1 MATEERLVSA
11 LRNSLAENQSLRARL
26 SEVREQAAEPIA
38 VVGMGCRFP
47 GGVTSPEELW
57 DMLVEGRDAVTG
69 FPSDRG
75 WDVEGLY
82 DPDIGVE
89 GKSYVREG
97 AFLHDAGDFDA
108 GFFGISPRE
117 AAAMDPQQRLLL
129 EVSWEALEHAG
140 IDPKS
145 LKGTDTGTYTG
156 IFYEEYAP
164 RIYTERDGYAGHLV
178 AGTLPSLA
186 SGRVAYVL
194 GLEGPAVSV
203 DTACSSSLVALH
215 LGVQGLRTGDCS
227 LALVGGATVIS
238 LPSTYVGFSQL
249 RGLAPD
255 GRCKAFSDRAN
266 GFGPAEGAGVVV
278 LERLSD
284 ARRLGHRVLAV
295 VRGSAINQDGAS
307 NGLTAPSGPAQRRVI
322 RQALANAGLTAGE
335 VDVVEA
341 HGTGTPLGD
350 SIEAQSLLTTYGQG
364 RDVPVWLGSV
374 KSNLGHTQA
383 AAGVAGVIKM
393 VQAMRHGVL
402 PATLHVDTPSTQID
416 WSAGA
421 VELLR
426 ENHDWP
432 RNGHPRRAGVS
443 SFGISGTN
451 SHVILE
457 EAPQTSA
464 PEPVN
469 PGARTSADETG
480 PIPWVLSARSQ
491 EALVGQARRLH
502 DFLDG
507 RPGTDAVDVAAA
519 LAKRSS
525 FPHRA
530 VLLGSDTGE
539 LTRRLD
545 AVVSGEDAPNVLT
558 GLALASDKTV
568 FVFPGQGSQWTGMG
582 RELLET
588 WPAFARALGE
598 CAEALKEFVDWDLL
612 DVVRGGHGLD
622 AVDVVQP
629 VTFAM
634 YVALAAAWKELGV
647 VPDAVIGHSQGEVAA
662 AHVAGILPLRE
673 ACRIVTLRSR
683 AVRDISGAGGM
694 VSVPL
699 PEADVLKVLA
709 QWPDRVGV
717 AAVNSPASTVVSGEA
732 AALEELLA
740 YCEAEGVRA
749 RRIPVDYASHSPQI
763 DAVER
768 SLRAGLGSVRPDAAS
783 VAEFFSTV
791 VGGLADPGLLDADYW
806 YRNLREPVRLD
817 LAVQAAYARGYRR
830 FLEISPHPVLTV
842 GVQENCEAV
851 ASEED
856 RYFVGGTLRR
866 DDGGAH
872 RFLTSVAQADT
883 SGLPVAWNAV
893 LGDATHLDLPTYAF
907 EHKRYWLNAE
917 ATAGDAGSLGVTS
930 CEHPLLGAVVEQPS
944 SGGLVF
950 TGRIGLD
957 SHAWLADHAVGDVVL
972 VPGAA
977 LVEFAL
983 FAGDRAGCGVVR
995 ELVLQAPLTVPERGR
1010 VHVQV
1015 AVGPVDGQG
1024 RGVSIHSRPEG
1035 VEDGGWTLHAQGVL
1049 VPDGGTAPTPADT
1062 SWPPAGMRAVDV
1074 AATYERALELGYRYG
1089 PAFRGMT
1096 EVWSGN
1102 GAVCAEVELPEQL
1115 REQAGAFT
1123 IHPALLDAAMQAVT
1137 CLDLPVAPGAVL
1149 LPFTW
1154 EDVEVFGVGAK
1165 ALRARVTAAGDG
1177 VVGLLLED
1185 FAGRPVLQAG
1195 LGLRAVALADLG
1207 AGAPDD
1213 ELFGVDWLPLA
1224 VPAAT
1229 VEEADVLRADAGLL
1243 AAAAEVREWLATQDG
1258 AGRRLVVVTSGAVGT
1273 DGSDPLP
1280 GLAEAGVWGMVRS
1293 VQTEN
1298 PGRVLLVDVDDWAVV
1313 DDGVTA
1319 ALATG
1324 ESQLA
1329 LRRGEARVPRVVRR
1343 GRDLVV
1349 GLPDGDWALEVVGAG
1364 TLTSDNLVA
1373 RPTSSGELAPGEVR
1387 VGVRSAGVNFR
1398 DVLIAL
1404 GMYPTP
1410 DAVIGGEGAGVV
1422 VEVGPG
1428 VTGFAPGERVLGVFP
1443 GLGSSVAVDHRLL
1456 ARIPDGWSFSQ
1467 AAVVPAV
1474 YLTAYHALR
1483 DLADVRQGERVLVH
1497 SATGGVGMAVIALA
1511 RLWGLEVFATASPGK
1526 WGVLRSLGI
1535 DDDHIASSRS
1545 LDFEEKFGEA
1555 DVVVNSLAHE
1565 FTDASLRL
1573 LSRGGRFVEMGLTDL
1588 RAAEQV
1594 AADHPGVRYQ
1604 PFRLLDVSI
1613 ERLGEMLA
1621 AVMELFHAGLLAP
1634 LPVSAWD
1641 VRRVPEAYRFM
1652 SQARHVGKVALT
1664 IPRPLDPAGTV
1675 LITGGTGVL
1684 GGLVARHL
1692 VAEHGVRD
1700 LLLVSRTGDAPDLV
1714 AELESAG
1721 ARVRVAACDVA
1732 DRVALGE
1739 VLDGVSLTGVVH
1751 AAGVLADGV
1760 FTDLSDEQWSVV
1772 LRSKVDAAWNL
1783 HELTAGHD
1791 PPVTRPWCRPG
1802 WTRRRSR
1809 RPARC
1814 RTCCADSC
1822 ERAGWWTTW

>member
-1 MATEERLVSA
+1 
-11 LRNSLAENQSLRARL
+11 
-26 SEVREQAAEPIA
+26 
-38 VVGMGCRFP
+38 
-47 GGVTSPEELW
+47 
-57 DMLVEGRDAVTG
+57 
-69 FPSDRG
+69 
-75 WDVEGLY
+75 
-82 DPDIGVE
+82 
-89 GKSYVREG
+89 
-97 AFLHDAGDFDA
+97 
-108 GFFGISPRE
+108 
-117 AAAMDPQQRLLL
+117 
-129 EVSWEALEHAG
+129 
-140 IDPKS
+140 
-145 LKGTDTGTYTG
+145 
-156 IFYEEYAP
+156 
-164 RIYTERDGYAGHLV
+164 
-178 AGTLPSLA
+178 
-186 SGRVAYVL
+186 
-194 GLEGPAVSV
+194 
-203 DTACSSSLVALH
+203 
-215 LGVQGLRTGDCS
+215 
-227 LALVGGATVIS
+227 
-238 LPSTYVGFSQL
+238 
-249 RGLAPD
+249 
-255 GRCKAFSDRAN
+255 
-266 GFGPAEGAGVVV
+266 
-278 LERLSD
+278 
-284 ARRLGHRVLAV
+284 
-295 VRGSAINQDGAS
+295 
-307 NGLTAPSGPAQRRVI
+307 VI
-322 RQALANAGLTAGE
+322 RQALANAGLTGGE

-350 SIEAQSLLTTYGQG
+350 SIEAQSLLATYGQG
-364 RDVPVWLGSV
+364 REAPVWLGSV

-416 WSAGA
+416 WSTGA

-426 ENHDWP
+426 ENHEWP
-432 RNGHPRRAGVS
+432 ENGHPRRAGIS

-457 EAPQTSA
+457 EAPQPPA
-464 PEPVN
+464 PELRSPSVAV
-469 PGARTSADETG
+469 GAGTSADKAG

-491 EALVGQARRLH
+491 ESLAGQARRLR

-507 RPGTDAVDVAAA
+507 RPETAAIDVAAA

-530 VLLGSDTGE
+530 VLLGADTGE

-598 CAEALKEFVDWDLL
+598 CAEALAEFVDWDLL
-612 DVVRGGHGLD
+612 DVVRGGHELD

-629 VTFAM
+629 VTFAL
-634 YVALAAAWKELGV
+634 YVALAAAWRELGV

-662 AHVAGILPLRE
+662 AHVAGILSLRE
-673 ACRIVTLRSR
+673 ACRIVTLRSQ
-683 AVRDISGAGGM
+683 AVRDIAGNGGM

-699 PEADVLKVLA
+699 PEAEVLERLA
-709 QWPDRVGV
+709 RWRGRIGV

-732 AALEELLA
+732 TALEELLA
-740 YCEAEGVRA
+740 HCEAEGVRA

-768 SLRAGLGSVRPDAAS
+768 SLRAGLGSVRPDSAS
-783 VAEFFSTV
+783 AVEFFSTV
-791 VGGLADPGLLDADYW
+791 LGGPTDPGLLDADYW

-842 GVQENCEAV
+842 SVQENCADV
-851 ASEED
+851 ASRDD
-856 RYFVGGTLRR
+856 RFFVGGTLRR
-866 DDGGAH
+866 DDGGVH

-883 SGLPVAWNAV
+883 SGLPVTWSAV
-893 LGDATHLDLPTYAF
+893 LRGGAQPDLPTYAF

-917 ATAGDAGSLGVTS
+917 VAAGDAGSLGVAS

-944 SGGLVF
+944 SGGVVF

-983 FAGDRAGCGVVR
+983 FAGERAGCGVVR
-995 ELVLQAPLTVPERGR
+995 ELVMQAPLTVPERGR
-1010 VHVQV
+1010 THVQV
-1015 AVGPVDGQG
+1015 AVGPVAGQG
-1024 RGVSIHSRPEG
+1024 RGVSIHSRPDG
-1035 VEDGGWTLHAQGVL
+1035 VEDGGWMLHARGVL
-1049 VPDGGTAPTPADT
+1049 APDGGSAPAPVDA

-1074 AATYERALELGYRYG
+1074 AGTYERALELGYRYG
-1089 PAFRGMT
+1089 PAFRGVT
-1096 EVWSGN
+1096 KVWSGT
-1102 GAVCAEVELPEQL
+1102 GSVCAEVELPEQV

-1137 CLDLPVAPGAVL
+1137 CLGLPVAPGAVL

-1154 EDVEVFGVGAK
+1154 EAVEVYAVGAK
-1165 ALRARVTAAGDG
+1165 TLRARVTDAGGGLVD
-1177 VVGLLLED
+1177 LLLED
-1185 FAGRPVLQAG
+1185 FAGRPVLRAR
-1195 LGLRAVALADLG
+1195 LGLRGVALADLG
-1207 AGAPDD
+1207 VGAPDD
-1213 ELFGVDWLPLA
+1213 ELFGVDWVPIA
-1224 VPAAT
+1224 VPAG
-1229 VEEADVLRADAGLL
+1229 VGEEADVLCADGGVL
-1243 AAAAEVREWLATQDG
+1243 AAVEEVRGWLAAQDG
-1258 AGRRLVVVTSGAVGT
+1258 AGRRLVVVTSGAVGV
-1273 DGSDPLP
+1273 DGSDPVP

-1313 DDGVTA
+1313 DDGVTT

-1343 GRDLVV
+1343 GRELVV
-1349 GLPDGDWALEVVGAG
+1349 GLPGEDWMLRTAGSG

-1373 RPTSSGELAPGEVR
+1373 RATTPDALAPGDVR
-1387 VGVRSAGVNFR
+1387 VRVRSAGVNFR

-1404 GMYPTP
+1404 GMYPAT

-1422 VEVGPG
+1422 VEVGPA
-1428 VTGFAPGERVLGVFP
+1428 VTGFAPGDRVLGVLP

-1511 RLWGLEVFATASPGK
+1511 RLWGLEVFATAGPGK
-1526 WGVLRSLGI
+1526 WTVLRSLGI

-1545 LDFEEKFGEA
+1545 LDFEEKFHKA

-1573 LSRGGRFVEMGLTDL
+1573 LSDGGRFVEMGLTDL
-1588 RAAEQV
+1588 REAGQV
-1594 AADHPGVRYQ
+1594 AADHPGVRYL
-1604 PFRLLDVSI
+1604 PFRLLDVSV

-1621 AVMELFHAGLLAP
+1621 AVMELFDAGVLDP

-1641 VRRVPEAYRFM
+1641 VRRVPEVYRFM

-1664 IPRPLDPAGTV
+1664 IPRPLDPDGTV

-1684 GGLVARHL
+1684 GGVLAKHL
-1692 VAEHGVRD
+1692 VTEHGVRD
-1700 LLLVSRTGDAPDLV
+1700 LLLVSRTGEARDLV
-1714 AELESAG
+1714 AELESLG
-1721 ARVRVAACDVA
+1721 AHVRVAACDVA
-1732 DRVALGE
+1732 DREALRV

-1760 FTDLSDEQWSVV
+1760 FTDLSDEQWSSV

-1783 HELTAGHD
+1783 HELTAGQDLALFALFSSVAGVLGSPGQANYAAANSWLDALAQYRQHRGLPATSLAWGFWEQRSGMTGHLAERD
-1791 PPVTRPWCRPG
+1791 TARMSRTGLVPLSAEQGLALFDAAIATGHPAVVAARLDTRAIAASGAVPDVLRRLVRARRVVDDVVTGQGQSKLAARLTGRTAAEQDKIVLEFVRTQAAIVLGHESSAEITPDETFKALGFDSLSGVEFRNRLQAATGLNLPA
-1802 WTRRRSR
+1802 TSVFDHPT
-1809 RPARC
+1809 PARLAQHVRQQVTPDGDDGAAELKLMSLLTELE
-1814 RTCCADSC
+1814 RTSAEAALDDRAKVTFLRRIGALERVVRGAGDAQDLDLADD
-1822 ERAGWWTTW
+1822 AALFQLIDGN